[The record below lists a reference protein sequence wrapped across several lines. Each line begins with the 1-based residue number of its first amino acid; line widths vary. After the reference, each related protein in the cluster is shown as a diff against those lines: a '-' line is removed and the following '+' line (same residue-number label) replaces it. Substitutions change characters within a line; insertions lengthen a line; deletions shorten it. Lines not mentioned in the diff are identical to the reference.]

1 MLLNSFY
8 ILVGLVLLAAG
19 AETLVR
25 GASGLAFRLGV
36 TALAVGLTVVAFGT
50 SSPELATCIEAARSG
65 RGSIALGNIIGSNI
79 SNILLIIGTA
89 AIVRPMNVRS
99 ELVRREMPLM
109 ILASSLLWIMLL
121 DRRIGRI
128 EGGFLLI
135 GSIAYAFFSLRSA
148 RKDKDRSAD
157 SKLESAVV
165 GPKDS
170 LWISLTLVAAGFAV
184 LVAGA
189 DILLKGALFVART
202 CGISELVIGLT
213 IVAVGTSLPELA
225 TSIVSAVRGKE
236 DVAFGNAIGSNVM
249 NILAVLGTTALIHPV
264 EAPELRSWDLSV
276 MLASGV
282 ALLMLMKRGWVLN
295 RWEGALLVIGY
306 AAYALTLFH

>member
-1 MLLNSFY
+1 
-8 ILVGLVLLAAG
+8 
-19 AETLVR
+19 
-25 GASGLAFRLGV
+25 
-36 TALAVGLTVVAFGT
+36 
-50 SSPELATCIEAARSG
+50 
-65 RGSIALGNIIGSNI
+65 
-79 SNILLIIGTA
+79 
-89 AIVRPMNVRS
+89 MNVRS